1 MRKWHFRDHPIP
13 PHPTTALAEP
23 KQFRHCARGAR
34 THRSFCIER
43 QNEVGCVGQ
52 RLLEDCG
59 DAIGGDHIKSH
70 ARTDYNSS
78 GLGIL
83 LAALRGD
90 KDFNFA
96 GDIQIVGS
104 TL

>member
-1 MRKWHFRDHPIP
+1 VPGLIGP
-13 PHPTTALAEP
+13 PASN
-23 KQFRHCARGAR
+23 AR
-34 THRSFCIER
+34 TRW
-43 QNEVGCVGQ
+43 VCVGQ

-59 DAIGGDHIKSH
+59 DAIGGDHIKPH
-70 ARTDYNSS
+70 ARTDYDSS
-78 GLGIL
+78 GLSIL